1 MTAALDAAAADP
13 VAEVE
18 PLLTIEDL
26 SVRFR
31 GVDADVHA
39 VNGVSLELRPGE
51 VLAILGES
59 GSGKSVTLRSVMRL
73 LPRHA
78 VVSGRV
84 VLDGHDILSMSE
96 RRLTD
101 LRGPVVSMIFQE
113 PGLAL
118 DPIVRIGRQ
127 ITEMIRR
134 HERVSAAEA
143 RERAR
148 ALFERVRIPL
158 PERRL
163 DAFPNEL
170 SGGMRQRAMTAL
182 ALSARP
188 KVLLAD
194 EPTTALDATV
204 QIQILL
210 LLRELQETLGMAV
223 IFVTHDVG
231 VAAEIADRVAV
242 MYAGTVVEHGTAA
255 DVLKRGAHPYTVGL
269 MRSTVH
275 GAVRGERLDPIPGA
289 PPALTSAPDRCMFA
303 PRCAH
308 AHAPCLDGVPAE
320 RDASA
325 SHRARCVLVGSGAP
339 AIAPA

>member
-1 MTAALDAAAADP
+1 VSVAEKLRVDEATAAGAA
-13 VAEVE
+13 
-18 PLLTIEDL
+18 PLLTIDDL
-26 SVRFR
+26 SIRFD
-31 GVDADVHA
+31 GSDARIHA

-78 VVSGRV
+78 RVSGSI
-84 VLDGHDILSMSE
+84 VLDGQDVLALPE
-96 RRLTD
+96 RALAN

-118 DPIVRIGRQ
+118 DPIMRVGRQ

-134 HERVSAAEA
+134 HEAVSEAEA

-148 ALFERVRIPL
+148 ELFERVHIPL

-163 DAFPNEL
+163 ASFPHEL

-182 ALSARP
+182 ALSLRP
-188 KVLLAD
+188 KLLLAD

-204 QIQILL
+204 QMQILL
-210 LLRELQETLGMAV
+210 MLRQLQRDLGMAV

-242 MYAGTVVEHGTAA
+242 MYAGQVVEHGTAS
-255 DVLKRGAHPYTVGL
+255 DVLKRPAHPYTTGL
-269 MRSTVH
+269 LGSTVH
-275 GAVRGERLDPIPGA
+275 GAVRGERLDPIPGTPPSLTA
-289 PPALTSAPDRCMFA
+289 PPDRCSFM
-303 PRCAH
+303 PRCAR
-308 AHAPCLDGVPAE
+308 AHERCAAQVPAE
-320 RDASA
+320 RAA
-325 SHRARCVLVGSGAP
+325 GPGHTARCVLLDRTA
-339 AIAPA
+339 